1 MADLSAV
8 VNQLRQNNDDARYG
22 NLQLNQN
29 VEESRKENSAGLQKL
44 SESIIKNTASILKDV
59 TVPIVKNAQQEQ
71 KDREE
76 AALKKV
82 ETDKEGNVLLFANL
96 AKQNQGLI
104 KAFTGFTGLFQ
115 KNKAKEKADE
125 NRENRFMNTFKNGIL
140 NLNKKF
146 NGFVKG
152 IADSAKQKGK
162 NVLDILKKFAI
173 VGALG
178 ALVAFLDSDMFKNM
192 KEKYIDTLTESFG
205 NLFASFGKIGDG
217 IDKLKSNFYNEET
230 GEFQF
235 IEGIKKSLEDMKN
248 LFSDIGL
255 ALAVVTGLVFRKKIL
270 AATGRAVS
278 GMTSMLSRMIFF
290 NEQVGDTNKKMKNNL
305 DKSKKTGVFRK
316 GIGGIAGRF
325 GRLFSFFGRRIGLLG
340 LIVGTGALMKDSL
353 ANTKVFSMVGNA
365 FKSLFSV
372 VGDFSKKLLGIKDTA
387 TKDLKKTVDE
397 NDGKKKKKTGLSQ
410 EEIEANKKKRDALD
424 KIKAADAKAVKLDAE
439 RKKKALEAEN
449 KKKMDAFK
457 QADAESMK
465 AYNKLPKKIS
475 LDSKKLATAI
485 ATATA
490 RFSAK
495 MLPFFGAAFGIFE
508 TGRRMVGGDF
518 VGAGLEFGG
527 VFAPS
532 ATGLP
537 VDATLA
543 ARDVYKQMFGTQYE
557 SDLKNNPAQAKSNML
572 QIKTAMLNAI
582 KSDKTAS
589 DGGGVQNLDAFG
601 GSGPPVVINN
611 VDNSKSSVDNSS
623 QSVQSTP
630 IQDLGLHPEH
640 LMR

>member
-59 TVPIVKNAQQEQ
+59 TVPIVKNAEQEK

-192 KEKYIDTLTESFG
+192 KEKYIDPLTESFG
-205 NLFASFGKIGDG
+205 NLFASLGKIGDG

-424 KIKAADAKAVKLDAE
+424 KIRAADAKAVKLDAE

-457 QADAESMK
+457 NADKESMK
-465 AYNKLPKKIS
+465 AYDKLPKKIS

-582 KSDKTAS
+582 KGDKTAS
-589 DGGGVQNLDAFG
+589 DGGGVTAADAGKG
-601 GSGPPVVINN
+601 GAPVIVNN
-611 VDNSKSSVDNSS
+611 IDNSKSSVDNSS

>member
-59 TVPIVKNAQQEQ
+59 TVPIVKNAEQEK

-192 KEKYIDTLTESFG
+192 KEKYIDPLTESFG
-205 NLFASFGKIGDG
+205 NLFASLGKIGDG

-424 KIKAADAKAVKLDAE
+424 KIRAADKKAAKLKAE
-439 RKKKALEAEN
+439 REKKALEAEN

-589 DGGGVQNLDAFG
+589 DGGGVTAADAGKG
-601 GSGPPVVINN
+601 GAPVIVNN
-611 VDNSKSSVDNSS
+611 IDNSKSSVDNSS

>member
-1 MADLSAV
+1 
-8 VNQLRQNNDDARYG
+8 
-22 NLQLNQN
+22 
-29 VEESRKENSAGLQKL
+29 
-44 SESIIKNTASILKDV
+44 
-59 TVPIVKNAQQEQ
+59 
-71 KDREE
+71 
-76 AALKKV
+76 
-82 ETDKEGNVLLFANL
+82 
-96 AKQNQGLI
+96 
-104 KAFTGFTGLFQ
+104 
-115 KNKAKEKADE
+115 
-125 NRENRFMNTFKNGIL
+125 
-140 NLNKKF
+140 
-146 NGFVKG
+146 
-152 IADSAKQKGK
+152 
-162 NVLDILKKFAI
+162 
-173 VGALG
+173 
-178 ALVAFLDSDMFKNM
+178 
-192 KEKYIDTLTESFG
+192 
-205 NLFASFGKIGDG
+205 
-217 IDKLKSNFYNEET
+217 
-230 GEFQF
+230 
-235 IEGIKKSLEDMKN
+235 
-248 LFSDIGL
+248 
-255 ALAVVTGLVFRKKIL
+255 
-270 AATGRAVS
+270 
-278 GMTSMLSRMIFF
+278 
-290 NEQVGDTNKKMKNNL
+290 MKNNL

-424 KIKAADAKAVKLDAE
+424 KIRAADKKAAKLKAE
-439 RKKKALEAEN
+439 REKKALEAEN

-495 MLPFFGAAFGIFE
+495 MLPFFVAAFGIFE

-589 DGGGVQNLDAFG
+589 DGGGVTAADAGKG
-601 GSGPPVVINN
+601 GAPVIVNN
-611 VDNSKSSVDNSS
+611 IDNSKSSVDNSS

>member
-1 MADLSAV
+1 MSDLSAV

-76 AALKKV
+76 AELKKV
-82 ETDKEGNVLLFANL
+82 ETDKKGNVLLFANL
-96 AKQNQGLI
+96 AKQNKGLI

-125 NRENRFMNTFKNGIL
+125 NRENRFLNAFKNGIL
-140 NLNKKF
+140 SLNKKF

-162 NVLDILKKFAI
+162 DVLEILKKFAI

-178 ALVAFLDSDMFKNM
+178 TLVAFLNSDMFKNM
-192 KEKYIDTLTESFG
+192 KEKFIDPLTESFG
-205 NLFASFGKIGDG
+205 NLFSSLGKIGDG

-235 IEGIKKSLEDMKN
+235 IEGIRKSLVDLKN
-248 LFSDIGL
+248 LFSDIGI
-255 ALAVVTGLVFRKKIL
+255 ALAVITGLVFRKKIL
-270 AATGRAVS
+270 AATARAVS
-278 GMTSMLSRMIFF
+278 GMTSMLGRMIFF
-290 NEQVGDTNKKMKNNL
+290 NDQVADTNKKMKKKV
-305 DKSKKTGVFRK
+305 DTSKKTGVFRK

-325 GRLFSFFGRRIGLLG
+325 GRLFSFFGRRAGLLG
-340 LIVGTGALMKDSL
+340 LIAGTGALMSDTL
-353 ANTKVFSMVGNA
+353 LNTKVFSSVGSA
-365 FKSLFSV
+365 FKGLFSV

-397 NDGKKKKKTGLSQ
+397 NDGKKKKKTGLSK
-410 EEIEANKKKRDALD
+410 EELDANKKRMDAQS
-424 KIKAADAKAVKLDAE
+424 KIRAADAKAVKLDAE
-439 RKKKALEAEN
+439 RKKKALEVEN
-449 KKKMDAFK
+449 KKKLDAFK
-457 QADAESMK
+457 KADTESMK
-465 AYNKLPKKIS
+465 AFDKLPKKIS
-475 LDSKKLATAI
+475 LDSKKLATAV
-485 ATATA
+485 ASATA

-508 TGRRMVGGDF
+508 TGRRLVGGDL

-537 VDATLA
+537 VDASLA
-543 ARDVYKQMFGTQYE
+543 ARDVYKQMFGSQYE
-557 SDLKNNPAQAKSNML
+557 ADLKNNPAQAKSNML

-582 KSDKTAS
+582 SSSKTAS
-589 DGGGVQNLDAFG
+589 DGGGVTAADAGKG
-601 GSGPPVVINN
+601 GAPIIVNNIN
-611 VDNSKSSVDNSS
+611 NSKSSVDNSS
-623 QSVQSTP
+623 QSVQSVP
-630 IQDLGLHPEH
+630 ITDLGVHPEM

>member
-192 KEKYIDTLTESFG
+192 KEKYIDPLTESFG

-424 KIKAADAKAVKLDAE
+424 KIRAADKKAAKLKAE
-439 RKKKALEAEN
+439 REKKALEAEN

-589 DGGGVQNLDAFG
+589 DGGGVTAADAGKG
-601 GSGPPVVINN
+601 GAPVIVNN
-611 VDNSKSSVDNSS
+611 IDNSKSSVDNSS

>member
-59 TVPIVKNAQQEQ
+59 TVPIVKNAEQEK
-71 KDREE
+71 KDREAAE
-76 AALKKV
+76 AKKV
-82 ETDKEGNVLLFANL
+82 VTDKEGNVLLFANL

-162 NVLDILKKFAI
+162 NVLDILKKFAM

-178 ALVAFLDSDMFKNM
+178 ALVAFLDSDLFKNM
-192 KEKYIDTLTESFG
+192 KVKYIDPLTESFG

-217 IDKLKSNFYNEET
+217 IDKLKSNFFNEET

-235 IEGIKKSLEDMKN
+235 IEGIKKSLVDLKN

-255 ALAVVTGLVFRKKIL
+255 ALAVVTGIVFRKKIL
-270 AATGRAVS
+270 AAAGRAVS
-278 GMTSMLSRMIFF
+278 GMTSMLGRMTFF
-290 NEQVGDTNKKMKNNL
+290 NNTVDDTNKQMKDKV

-316 GIGGIAGRF
+316 GIGGILGKF
-325 GRLFSFFGRRIGLLG
+325 GRLFGKVGLVG
-340 LIVGTGALMKDSL
+340 LAITGAVDLMGVDLK
-353 ANTKVFSMVGNA
+353 NTKVFSKVGDA
-365 FKSLFSV
+365 FKSMFSV
-372 VGDFSKKLLGIKDTA
+372 VGDFTKSLLGIKKA
-387 TKDLKKTVDE
+387 ASADLKKTVEE
-397 NDGKKKKKTGLSQ
+397 NDPNKKKKTGLSK
-410 EEIEANKKKRDALD
+410 EELDANKKRMDAQS
-424 KIKAADAKAVKLDAE
+424 KIRAADAQAVKLDAE
-439 RKKKALEAEN
+439 RKKKALEVEN

-457 QADAESMK
+457 KAEMESRK
-465 AYNKLPKKIS
+465 SFDKIPKKVD
-475 LDSKKLATAI
+475 LDSKKLAKSV

-495 MLPFFGAAFGIFE
+495 MVPILGAGFGIFE
-508 TGRRMVGGDF
+508 VIRRGVTGDLS
-518 VGAGLEFGG
+518 GAALELGG
-527 VFAPS
+527 VVLPSVAGAPI
-532 ATGLP
+532 
-537 VDATLA
+537 DASLVA
-543 ARDVYKQMFGTQYE
+543 KDVYKDMFG
-557 SDLKNNPAQAKSNML
+557 SDYAIDVVKNPSLANSRMGQISAKVNQAVAEL
-572 QIKTAMLNAI
+572 IKGKETANNGVGIDPIAMRM
-582 KSDKTAS
+582 
-589 DGGGVQNLDAFG
+589 GGA
-601 GSGPPVVINN
+601 PIVVNN
-611 VDNSKSSVDNSS
+611 VNNSKSSVDNSS

>member
-192 KEKYIDTLTESFG
+192 KEKYIDPLTESFG

-424 KIKAADAKAVKLDAE
+424 KIRAADKKAAKLKAE
-439 RKKKALEAEN
+439 REKKALEAEN

-582 KSDKTAS
+582 KGDKTAS
-589 DGGGVQNLDAFG
+589 DGGGVTAADAGKG
-601 GSGPPVVINN
+601 GAPVIVNN
-611 VDNSKSSVDNSS
+611 IDNSKSSVDNSS